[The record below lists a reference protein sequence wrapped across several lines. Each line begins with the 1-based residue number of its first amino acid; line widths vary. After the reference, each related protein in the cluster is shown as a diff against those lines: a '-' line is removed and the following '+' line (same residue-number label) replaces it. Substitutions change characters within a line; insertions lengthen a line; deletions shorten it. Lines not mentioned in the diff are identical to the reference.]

1 MINLIRSIDTLNIKD
16 KNLLNFSI
24 NDSITSGKS
33 LLDIGVSHFYIIEN
47 VKYKEYGPCYLIF
60 PSVIPNSEKATIIKK
75 FFTKIEEIPPYVVYK
90 DNCMIVYDIIDS
102 QSKIGKIL
110 GLDIWTLIGTLLNGH
125 FDFSR
130 DEKQIY
136 LNTQA
141 QNFKPKIRHD
151 ILLALKDVENSNA
164 IKVILLPTDCFL
176 ACVIDLFK
184 RIEPLNHISLRTLQD
199 SYKYIALG
207 INTESSIKLLFAVSN
222 NDIAQKLDKGIV
234 LFGNIV
240 ILSYFEIINF
250 NNNNT
255 LINNSWIEKQWIIFY
270 QKLSPKIQNNN
281 LVITIDNNFLE
292 KLLSDCSDPHNNKN

>member
-1 MINLIRSIDTLNIKD
+1 MINLIRSIDTLNIIN

-47 VKYKEYGPCYLIF
+47 VKYKDYGPCYLIF

-75 FFTKIEEIPPYVVYK
+75 FFTKIEAIPPYVVYK
-90 DNCMIVYDIIDS
+90 DDCMIIYDIVDGG
-102 QSKIGKIL
+102 SKIGSEIW
-110 GLDIWTLIGTLLNGH
+110 DINTIFYTNTWALIGTLLNGRLA
-125 FDFSR
+125 FSR

-136 LNTQA
+136 LNTQV

-176 ACVIDLFK
+176 ACVINLFK

-207 INTESSIKLLFAVSN
+207 VNTESSIKLLFAVSN
-222 NDIAQKLDKGIV
+222 NDIAQKLEKGIV
-234 LFGNIV
+234 LFGNIFISNHV
-240 ILSYFEIINF
+240 KINNL

-255 LINNSWIEKQWIIFY
+255 LISNSWIEKQWIIFY

-281 LVITIDNNFLE
+281 LVITIDNNFLCNL
-292 KLLSDCSDPHNNKN
+292 KSNDG